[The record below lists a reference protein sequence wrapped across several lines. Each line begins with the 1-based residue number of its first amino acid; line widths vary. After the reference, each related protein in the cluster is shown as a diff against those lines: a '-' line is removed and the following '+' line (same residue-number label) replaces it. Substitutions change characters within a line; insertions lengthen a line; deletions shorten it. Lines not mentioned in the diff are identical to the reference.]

1 MDTDP
6 QKAIIEAVE
15 SSENTTQVGMLTI
28 KSANNA
34 LLDASRRPDPDQLFH
49 SLWYEG
55 EVGCLFSDS
64 NLGKS
69 IFAVQIAEYIA
80 EERPVLYLDCEL
92 SEKQFQLR
100 YTDRDTNTLHRFPPK
115 FYRAEINPSAI
126 QAKDY
131 EAQILKNIETA
142 MLQTGCK
149 IGIVDNIGY
158 LCNSTDKGV
167 DAGQFM
173 MNLLSL
179 KRQYGWSLLIIAH
192 TPKRSLSSPITQND
206 LAGSK
211 RLFNYFDSVM
221 AIGLSAKD
229 DRLRYVKQ
237 LKIRSGEQ
245 EYGGNNVI
253 VYEIS
258 NEGGFVHF
266 QFVGFAA
273 EVEHL
278 RDRTDEAREVE
289 KGNVKELR
297 DKGKS
302 LRDIAA
308 ILGMSKSKVDRILK
322 EISTV
327 PSHGETGQAGQTGQM
342 PSLFDAANGNG
353 SNDNEADQPID
364 LFLDE
369 I

>member
-1 MDTDP
+1 METDP
-6 QKAIIEAVE
+6 LKAISQAIE
-15 SSENTTQVGMLTI
+15 SSENADQVGMLTI
-28 KSANNA
+28 KRANNA
-34 LLDASRRPDPDQLFH
+34 VLDASLRPNPDELFH

-55 EVGCLFSDS
+55 EVGCLFADS

-69 IFAVQIAEYIA
+69 IYAVQIAEYIA
-80 EERPVLYLDCEL
+80 DSRPVLYLDCEL

-100 YTDRDTNTLHRFPPK
+100 YTDKDTGITHDFPEN
-115 FYRAEINPSAI
+115 FFRAEINP
-126 QAKDY
+126 AKIDPKHY
-131 EAQILKNIETA
+131 EEQILKDIEKA

-149 IGIVDNIGY
+149 TGIVDNIGY

-179 KRQYGWSLLIIAH
+179 KRKYGWSLLIIAH

-221 AIGLSAKD
+221 AIGQSAKD

-245 EYGGNNVI
+245 EYGSNNVI

-258 NEGGFVHF
+258 HEGGYVHF
-266 QFVGFAA
+266 QLVGFSSEA
-273 EVEHL
+273 EHL
-278 RDRTDEAREVE
+278 RDRTEEAREVE
-289 KGNVKELR
+289 QNNVAEL
-297 DKGKS
+297 KAQGKS
-302 LRDIAA
+302 VRQIAA
-308 ILGMSKSKVDRILK
+308 TLGISKSKVDRILQK
-322 EISTV
+322 MAAV
-327 PSHGETGQAGQTGQM
+327 PSPEGEGQAGQSGQVGQ
-342 PSLFDAANGNG
+342 PGLFDNTDADGN
-353 SNDNEADQPID
+353 
-364 LFLDE
+364 
-369 I
+369 